1 YQRPRYEEWPD
12 QWLIDR
18 HNREIAPLLKRRWLF
33 AESTNFLLYDFF
45 TPSGAVDENIFA
57 YSNRNGGE
65 RALIVYNNRYGST
78 HGTVRISAAY
88 ADKGS
93 GQLRQR
99 SVWEGL
105 GLSDR
110 SSIVACRDSLTGLEY
125 LRRAHDV
132 ADHGV
137 TLSLHAYQ
145 SYVFLDW
152 RELHPTAGKAWDRLC
167 DYLGGRGVSSLDDA
181 LINLE
186 LKPVHD
192 ALRHALD
199 PAVVRMLAEAVE
211 VSQAAGTPSEKKN
224 PKLQSEF
231 LDAAWGRCEELLRP
245 AAAAWARLAGER
257 LDTRPLRPDSLAPVY
272 RKYLR
277 DAMRL
282 LAVESILPGPLSPAA
297 RRVLPASSPQVPATA
312 LWGPVM
318 AWCLLQV
325 LAEAI
330 NEGNRNHTALH
341 LFDRLRLREPLAHA
355 FNALGLEGERGWRA
369 AARLKVLLIV
379 QSNAASLEK
388 AAAGPSSSAG
398 QKPAPSIETVAVE
411 DTPAG
416 RTAPMT
422 RSGPFDSIIPHDL
435 WQDPDV
441 RWLTGFN
448 EAEGHAYVVREPFEE
463 LLWWLSLPEL
473 LKLAA
478 LTVPGRAAGTEL
490 NGRIQQAL
498 AAVEK
503 AGYRVDVLMKRQE
516 PAGPASQ
523 PDAETRKAVATA
535 SKPGQDEPS
544 LAPEEPKESLVEKP
558 IESASPHG
566 SPEDD

>member
-1 YQRPRYEEWPD
+1 
-12 QWLIDR
+12 
-18 HNREIAPLLKRRWLF
+18 
-33 AESTNFLLYDFF
+33 
-45 TPSGAVDENIFA
+45 
-57 YSNRNGGE
+57 
-65 RALIVYNNRYGST
+65 
-78 HGTVRISAAY
+78 
-88 ADKGS
+88 
-93 GQLRQR
+93 
-99 SVWEGL
+99 
-105 GLSDR
+105 
-110 SSIVACRDSLTGLEY
+110 
-125 LRRAHDV
+125 
-132 ADHGV
+132 
-137 TLSLHAYQ
+137 
-145 SYVFLDW
+145 
-152 RELHPTAGKAWDRLC
+152 
-167 DYLGGRGVSSLDDA
+167 
-181 LINLE
+181 
-186 LKPVHD
+186 
-192 ALRHALD
+192 
-199 PAVVRMLAEAVE
+199 
-211 VSQAAGTPSEKKN
+211 
-224 PKLQSEF
+224 
-231 LDAAWGRCEELLRP
+231 
-245 AAAAWARLAGER
+245 
-257 LDTRPLRPDSLAPVY
+257 
-272 RKYLR
+272 
-277 DAMRL
+277 
-282 LAVESILPGPLSPAA
+282 
-297 RRVLPASSPQVPATA
+297 
-312 LWGPVM
+312 M

-388 AAAGPSSSAG
+388 ATGGPSSSAG

-544 LAPEEPKESLVEKP
+544 LAAEEPKESLVEKP